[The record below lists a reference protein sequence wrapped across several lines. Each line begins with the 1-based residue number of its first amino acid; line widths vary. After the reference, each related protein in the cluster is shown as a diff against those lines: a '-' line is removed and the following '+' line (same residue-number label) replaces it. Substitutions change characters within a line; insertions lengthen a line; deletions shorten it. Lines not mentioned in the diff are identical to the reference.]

1 MSELVDRAGEL
12 LKAVAANGDAIGDRP
27 LTLHWP
33 TIGSA
38 FDRGVLV
45 VGQAVF
51 GWMGNW
57 TAHDARDSATRGQII
72 ANAQNPFPDLD
83 DPMAWIDGHRV
94 RTSPFWSVARQVTDA
109 LTPGE
114 APWFSRLA
122 WANLYPVAPNDIKA
136 NPAGALLAAQTR
148 PAAQFLTAL
157 IADIEPT
164 VVLIVGGPYAWP
176 FVELLGIETLERAN
190 PPLYRV
196 GRHGGR
202 RWIIGMHPGG
212 ASRRGWG
219 PTKYSELLISAA
231 RTLDGVPRS

>member
-1 MSELVDRAGEL
+1 VSELVDRADEL
-12 LKAVAANGDAIGDRP
+12 LKAVAASADAIGNRP

-57 TAHDARDSATRGQII
+57 SAQEARDSAIRGQII
-72 ANAQNPFPDLD
+72 ADAQNPFPDLT

-109 LTPGE
+109 VTPGE
-114 APWFSRLA
+114 APWFSRVA
-122 WANLYPVAPNDIKA
+122 WANLYPVAPNDVKA
-136 NPAGALLAAQTR
+136 NPAGALLQVQTD
-148 PAAQFLTAL
+148 PAAQFLSTL
-157 IADIEPT
+157 IADIEPRF
-164 VVLIVGGPYAWP
+164 VLVVGGPYVWP
-176 FVELLGIETLERAN
+176 FVELLRLETLEHAS

-196 GRHGGR
+196 SRHGGS

-231 RTLDGVPRS
+231 RTLDEAPSE